1 MKSQEEIK
9 DPTGSGL
16 ITPFRSPEF
25 VVEFGKHK
33 GKSLNQIA
41 EDDNAYILWLDRENV
56 LSIEPDFLAACQ
68 MDDYLDDGE
77 CWDVFRN
84 D

>member
-1 MKSQEEIK
+1 MSETK
-9 DPTGSGL
+9 L
-16 ITPFRSPEF
+16 ISTPCSPEF

-33 GKSLNQIA
+33 GKSLEQIA

-56 LSIEPDFLAACQ
+56 LSIERDFLAACQ

-77 CWDVFRN
+77 RWDAFRN